1 MANAAAMASITS
13 AGILTTEESSVA
25 NEGAGWTLG
34 RAAVAF
40 AGLAVAVVWETAG
53 LVACGATG
61 DEGEGVGWTVR
72 STGLLGA
79 AGVSGLE
86 STGAFGALA
95 SAFGSRSRVA
105 SLRVSAASA
114 RSLANLARASAA
126 SAANNFAACA
136 ASSDGTSSPS
146 REGLWDSSV
155 IKYRLKLGVLGVN
168 CQAAHWFG
176 VFL

>member
-25 NEGAGWTLG
+25 NEGVGCTLG
-34 RAAVAF
+34 RAVAGV
-40 AGLAVAVVWETAG
+40 AGLAAAAVWEAAG
-53 LVACGATG
+53 LGACGDA
-61 DEGEGVGWTVR
+61 GEGVGWTVR

-86 STGAFGALA
+86 STCAFGALA

-114 RSLANLARASAA
+114 RYLANLARASVA